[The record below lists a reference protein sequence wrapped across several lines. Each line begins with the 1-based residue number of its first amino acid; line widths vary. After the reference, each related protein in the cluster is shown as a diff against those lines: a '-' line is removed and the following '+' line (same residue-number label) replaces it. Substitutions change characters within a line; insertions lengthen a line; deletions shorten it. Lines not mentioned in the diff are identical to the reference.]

1 MEYIT
6 KRLGNTLAVTGI
18 VNLHFFEFD
27 KDFETVGE
35 RHPFYELVYVNTG
48 KLYIESE
55 DFTGLLFKNQAI
67 IHRENSIHS
76 LKCITETRPSVIIIG
91 FECDSEIIDS
101 FSLSPITLDRLA
113 IEKIAEVVKEGRNVF
128 VPPYNIPTHNMKK
141 KKDQIYGSEQMLRIM
156 LENFLIHITR
166 VEGFGKKDKIPD
178 KNLTAISEMIK
189 YVDDN
194 YLERMTID
202 ELAFLF
208 HTNRATLCK
217 EFKRS
222 TGKTLVEYVNEKRFE
237 DAKHRLS
244 QSDESVTRIA
254 EDMKFDSIHYF
265 TRFFKKMSG
274 MTPSEYRKENT

>member
-6 KRLGNTLAVTGI
+6 KRLGSALTVTGI

-55 DFTGLLFKNQAI
+55 DFTGLLLKNQAI

-91 FECDSEIIDS
+91 FECDSGVINS
-101 FSLSPITLDRLA
+101 FSLAPITLDRLA

-141 KKDQIYGSEQMLRIM
+141 KKDQLYGSEQMLKIM

-166 VEGFGKKDKIPD
+166 VEGFGKKDETPD
-178 KNLTAISEMIK
+178 KKLSAIAEIIK

-194 YLERMTID
+194 FLERMTID

-222 TGKTLVEYVNEKRFE
+222 TGKTLVEYVNGRRFDEAKR
-237 DAKHRLS
+237 RLS
-244 QSDESVTRIA
+244 ESEESVTRIA
-254 EDMKFDSIHYF
+254 EDMKFESIHYF

-274 MTPSEYRKENT
+274 LTPSEYRKGN